1 MKRFFEIKC
10 LKIIKTAVEAE
21 KSDNETVQSS
31 TSDQSG
37 KNYLFIEFYFRSYEN
52 DSNHYKL
59 IIWPISYD

>member
-1 MKRFFEIKC
+1 MKKFFFQNKII

-37 KNYLFIEFYFRSYEN
+37 WNYLFIEFYFRSYEN
-52 DSNHYKL
+52 DFNYYKL
-59 IIWPISYD
+59 IWPI

>member
-1 MKRFFEIKC
+1 MKRFLEIKC

-37 KNYLFIEFYFRSYEN
+37 KNYLFIEFYFQSYEN
-52 DSNHYKL
+52 DFNYYKL
-59 IIWPISYD
+59 IWPI

>member
-1 MKRFFEIKC
+1 MKRFLEIKC

-52 DSNHYKL
+52 DFNYYKL
-59 IIWPISYD
+59 IWPI

>member
-1 MKRFFEIKC
+1 MKRFLEIKC

-21 KSDNETVQSS
+21 KSDDETVQSS

-52 DSNHYKL
+52 DFNYYKL
-59 IIWPISYD
+59 IWPI